1 MRKDRQAKDSERNAN
16 ERERYVHRMCD
27 SILANAR
34 MRAEAQREEGR
45 KKELQ
50 RWQKN

>member
-1 MRKDRQAKDSERNAN
+1 
-16 ERERYVHRMCD
+16 MCD

-45 KKELQ
+45 KKRVAEMAEKLMTYKIEVANLLSGKETQ
-50 RWQKN
+50 R